1 MFHVKHLGTIERKG
15 AAVPEKIVLTRDLEH
30 DPILSD
36 HAPAN
41 AGTLRPRRHGRALSA
56 MAIASAALIS
66 SNNKRAHSSH
76 NRGSTRN
83 SRPLPA
89 RKEP

>member
-1 MFHVKHLGTIERKG
+1 MLPLKQRRCGSGAMAVPSAVLFDPTASAWGAHD
-15 AAVPEKIVLTRDLEH
+15 AAVSVHMTPQSRRNGD
-30 DPILSD
+30 
-36 HAPAN
+36 AP
-41 AGTLRPRRHGRALSA
+41 SV
-56 MAIASAALIS
+56 MAIVPGALIS
-66 SNNKRAHSSH
+66 SNNRGHSIH